1 MEPTISWLIG
11 ASERGDDAASEA
23 LFAKLYSELRQVA
36 KRELARR
43 GGSVS
48 ISATTL
54 LHEAYLAMS
63 ARGEP
68 SFPDRLKFLGYAA
81 RVMRGLI
88 IDHFRER
95 HAQKRG
101 GLFEITSLET
111 EPMESSVSHRELQQ
125 IGEALDELGKVEPSL
140 AELVDLKFFC
150 GLSFGE
156 IAALRDVSERTVQ
169 RDWQRARLYLHRT
182 IRADL
187 AL

>member
-1 MEPTISWLIG
+1 
-11 ASERGDDAASEA
+11 
-23 LFAKLYSELRQVA
+23 
-36 KRELARR
+36 
-43 GGSVS
+43 
-48 ISATTL
+48 
-54 LHEAYLAMS
+54 
-63 ARGEP
+63 
-68 SFPDRLKFLGYAA
+68 
-81 RVMRGLI
+81 MRGLI

-111 EPMESSVSHRELQQ
+111 EPLANSVSHRELQQ
-125 IGEALDELGKVEPSL
+125 IGEALDELVKVEPSL